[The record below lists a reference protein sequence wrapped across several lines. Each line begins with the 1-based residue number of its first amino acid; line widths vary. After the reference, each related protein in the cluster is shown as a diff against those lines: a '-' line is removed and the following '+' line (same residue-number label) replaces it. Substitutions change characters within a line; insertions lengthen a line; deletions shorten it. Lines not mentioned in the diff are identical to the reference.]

1 MRSLMR
7 AAASWVVDGTNS
19 DGQRRSTNGWTAAK
33 LYPMMDNHLNE
44 LFVWFKVRWSIIGGD
59 VNFRDGCGKK

>member
-1 MRSLMR
+1 MR
-7 AAASWVVDGTNS
+7 ATALWVVDGTNS
-19 DGQRRSTNGWTAAK
+19 DGQVGSTNRWTAAK

-44 LFVWFKVRWSIIGGD
+44 LLVWFNVRWSVIGGD